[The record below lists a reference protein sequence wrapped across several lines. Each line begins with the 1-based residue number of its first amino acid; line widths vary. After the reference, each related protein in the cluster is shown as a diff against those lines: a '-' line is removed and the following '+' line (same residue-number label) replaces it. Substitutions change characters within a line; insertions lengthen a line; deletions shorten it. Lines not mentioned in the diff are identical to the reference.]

1 MYSLDINFLNDRAE
15 RATEAGPVQT
25 RTASD
30 SNRPLFI
37 GLAVGIF
44 PLALVLVSWF
54 LLQQRNAALQAR
66 QAELD
71 TRLTA
76 LQAQLTEVDTINA
89 QIAQINAEN
98 QALATVF
105 DRIKP
110 WSAILQDV
118 RDRVPTGVQ
127 VSLIEQKD
135 PASLPGAAA
144 AAPPPPPAAPAD
156 PNQPAAPAAVPE
168 PPPDVIEVSGQAR
181 TFNDV
186 NDFLLT
192 LQRSPFLQAD
202 QTRLVTAELVDNP
215 TQIRFADEQNSG
227 NVEVQLPRV
236 VQFRIQSTLTTLPAS
251 ELLQDLERTLAV
263 GLPARIEA
271 LRERGVIQP

>member
-15 RATEAGPVQT
+15 RATDAGPVQT
-25 RTASD
+25 RSYQD
-30 SNRPLFI
+30 SSRPLYI
-37 GLAVGIF
+37 GLAVGVF

-54 LLQQRNAALQAR
+54 LLQQRNASLQQR

-71 TRLTA
+71 TQLTA
-76 LQAQLTEVDTINA
+76 LQAQLQEVEGIRT

-118 RDRVPTGVQ
+118 RDRVPAGVQ
-127 VSLIEQKD
+127 VSLIEQTEPT
-135 PASLPGAAA
+135 PAAG
-144 AAPPPPPAAPAD
+144 AAPPPPPPPAD
-156 PNQPAAPAAVPE
+156 PNQPGAAPAAPPE
-168 PPPDVIEVSGQAR
+168 PPPDIIAVSGQAR

-192 LQRSPFLQAD
+192 LQRSPFLQAGE
-202 QTRLVTAELVDNP
+202 TKLISAELVDNP
-215 TQIRFADEQNSG
+215 TEIRFSEQETSG
-227 NVEVQLPRV
+227 QVDVELPRV
-236 VQFRIQSTLTTLPAS
+236 VEFTIQSTLTTIPAS

>member
-1 MYSLDINFLNDRAE
+1 
-15 RATEAGPVQT
+15 
-25 RTASD
+25 
-30 SNRPLFI
+30 
-37 GLAVGIF
+37 
-44 PLALVLVSWF
+44 
-54 LLQQRNAALQAR
+54 
-66 QAELD
+66 
-71 TRLTA
+71 LTA
-76 LQAQLTEVDTINA
+76 LQAQLQEVEGIRT
-89 QIAQINAEN
+89 QIAQIDAEN

-135 PASLPGAAA
+135 PSTVPGAVPTPTP
-144 AAPPPPPAAPAD
+144 AAPPPPAD
-156 PNQPAAPAAVPE
+156 PNQPAAAPAPPPE
-168 PPPDVIEVSGQAR
+168 PPPDLIEVSGQAR

-192 LQRSPFLQAD
+192 LQRSPFLQAAE
-202 QTRLVTAELVDNP
+202 TKLVTAELVDNP
-215 TQIRFADEQNSG
+215 TEIRFANEQNSG
-227 NVEVQLPRV
+227 QLQVQLPRV
-236 VQFRIQSTLTTLPAS
+236 VEFKIQSTLTSLPAS